1 MKQELLNMLND
12 VVLGAVNRVIAEL
25 ESGDPERIDHV
36 RREMENLC
44 YIRDQEPS
52 PDDYSDPVFCDLY
65 LTRFGYAY
73 AFEYSVIY
81 DAIIRSYSAIE
92 QARNDK
98 PVLGV
103 STLACGTMIDA
114 WGLAYALACIK
125 ENGIQEL
132 QDDIELSYHGEDMTR
147 WSYLFAGNRD
157 GDQTLNSCF
166 SRIPS
171 TRDLNIGTDEFLR
184 RVEDGE
190 YKNYHWLN
198 VMSFAKFLGELPE
211 AVVCNIEDAIHEA
224 IEHGC
229 FVGEDMN
236 NRKEYFICISHSAS
250 TVNNGGD
257 DRHLSEVASRI
268 INALNVNN
276 DFEVDPCVMDIS
288 PYCNRQNS
296 YGDDVGLV
304 CTDEDIPMYGFAQ
317 TIRFPDKTLGAKISY
332 LNPDFGNEEVDQ
344 LVDRLWELFEQN
356 GINTARKPISR
367 AHYFKFQVIKL
378 TRRQGNN

>member
-1 MKQELLNMLND
+1 MKQELVNMLNN
-12 VVLGAVNRVIAEL
+12 VVLGAIRRVIEEL

-52 PDDYSDPVFCDLY
+52 PEDYSDTVFCDLY

-92 QARNDK
+92 QARNGS

-125 ENGIQEL
+125 ENDIQEL
-132 QDDIELSYHGEDMTR
+132 QDDIELSYHGEDRTR
-147 WSYLFAGNRD
+147 WSFLFAGNQD

-166 SRIPS
+166 NRVPS
-171 TRDLNIGTDEFLR
+171 TRDLNIGADEFLK

-198 VMSFAKFLGELPE
+198 VMCFAKFLGELRENVICSIE
-211 AVVCNIEDAIHEA
+211 AAIREA

-229 FVGEDMN
+229 FVGDAVN
-236 NRKEYFICISHSAS
+236 NRKEYYICISHSAS
-250 TVNNGGD
+250 TVNNNGD

-276 DFEVDPCVMDIS
+276 DFDVDPHVMGIS
-288 PYCNRQNS
+288 PYNNRQDR
-296 YGDDVGLV
+296 YGNDVGLV
-304 CTDEDIPMYGFAQ
+304 CTDEDIPMYGFAE
-317 TIRFPDKTLGAKISY
+317 TIPFQNITLGAKIRD
-332 LNPDFGNEEVDQ
+332 LNPDFGNEEA
-344 LVDRLWELFEQN
+344 DRLLDRLLDLFERN
-356 GINTARKPISR
+356 DIDARKPISR
-367 AHYFKFQVIKL
+367 ANYFKFQVIKL
-378 TRRQGNN
+378 TRRQENN

>member
-1 MKQELLNMLND
+1 MKQELLNLLNN
-12 VVLGAVNRVIAEL
+12 VVLGAVNRVITEL
-25 ESGDPERIDHV
+25 ESGEQERIDHV
-36 RREMENLC
+36 KSKMENLC
-44 YIRDQEPS
+44 YIQGHEPS
-52 PDDYSDPVFCDLY
+52 PEDYADPVFCDLY

-132 QDDIELSYHGEDMTR
+132 QDDIELSYHGEDRTR

-166 SRIPS
+166 NRVPT
-171 TRDLNIGTDEFLR
+171 TRDLNIDAAEFLR
-184 RVEDGE
+184 RFEDGE

-198 VMSFAKFLGELPE
+198 VMCFAKFLGELPE
-211 AVVCNIEDAIHEA
+211 GVVCDIEDAIHEA
-224 IEHGC
+224 IDHGC
-229 FVGEDMN
+229 FVAEDMN
-236 NRKEYFICISHSAS
+236 NRKEYYICISHSAS

-276 DFEVDPCVMDIS
+276 DFEVDPHVMDIS
-288 PYCNRQNS
+288 PYCNRQDN
-296 YGDDVGLV
+296 GNDVRLV
-304 CTDEDIPMYGFAQ
+304 GTDEVIPMYGFSKSTSLQ
-317 TIRFPDKTLGAKISY
+317 NDSGETKISE
-332 LNPDFGNEEVDQ
+332 LNPDFGNEA
-344 LVDRLWELFEQN
+344 VDRRLDCLWELFIRN
-356 GINTARKPISR
+356 DITVRYPMKKAKYLR
-367 AHYFKFQVIKL
+367 FQVIKL